1 MEPSQSLPC
10 SFLASRLR
18 PCHGLHWPEEDTPDL
33 LSKGLCIVMLSLDP
47 SAEKRAARDS
57 ASPRTGLRRSSNV
70 AQASGATKSAGTSQ
84 GKDSSAGKPK
94 AGKSGIL
101 DQKRGSIV
109 SKDAPIKR
117 GTGSLQ
123 LSSKQKPEW
132 ADVQPLPPAKE
143 RLDLITAPRRSAD
156 VGETS

>member
-1 MEPSQSLPC
+1 MS
-10 SFLASRLR
+10 
-18 PCHGLHWPEEDTPDL
+18 PE
-33 LSKGLCIVMLSLDP
+33 GLCTVMLSLDS

-57 ASPRTGLRRSSNV
+57 ATPRTGLRRGSNV
-70 AQASGATKSAGTSQ
+70 AQASGGTKAAAISQ
-84 GKDSSAGKPK
+84 GRDSSASKPK
-94 AGKSGIL
+94 AGKSGTL

-109 SKDAPIKR
+109 CKDAPMKR

-132 ADVQPLPPAKE
+132 ADVQPLAPAKE

-156 VGETS
+156 IGETS